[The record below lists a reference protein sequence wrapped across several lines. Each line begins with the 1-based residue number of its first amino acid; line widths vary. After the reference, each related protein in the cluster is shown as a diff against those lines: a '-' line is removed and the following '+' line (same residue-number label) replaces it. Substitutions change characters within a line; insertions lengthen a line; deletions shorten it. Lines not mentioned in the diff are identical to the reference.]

1 MAVFLIVGIYSSFLI
16 PREEEPQ
23 IDVPLADI
31 FFRYPGA
38 GPEEIESRV
47 MQPLEK
53 VISNIPGVEYVYSTS
68 MEGQA
73 MMIVQFF
80 VGEDIERSLVKMYNE
95 IMKHMDQMPQGVSF
109 PLIKTRSIDD
119 VPVLGLTLWSKN
131 YSDYELKRLAQ
142 EVNNEIEKVNGVA
155 ATKVI
160 GGRSRQVRVVLNNE
174 QMAGYNVDALT
185 IAGQIQMANGQSQPG
200 SFSKNDH
207 DYLVEAGQF
216 LKSSE
221 DVSNLVIG
229 VHNGQPVYLRQVA
242 EIIDGPQEPVQYV
255 SFGFGKMDS
264 KQDSFPGEYPAVT
277 ISIAKRKGADAM
289 RVSDEILKKVE
300 FEKKSL
306 IPSDVQVSVTR
317 NYGETASHKVSELLM
332 HLMMAIVSVTV
343 VMILAMGWRGGL
355 VVFLSVPVTFALTMF
370 SYYFLDYTLNR
381 ITLFALVFVT
391 GIVVDDSIIIAENM
405 HRHFKMKKLPFIQ
418 AAIRSIDEVGN
429 PTILATFTVIAAV
442 LPMAFVSGMMGP
454 YMSPMPIGASI
465 AVIFSLLIAL
475 TITPYLAYRLLR
487 FHEKPEHEEKVFNIR
502 DSKIYKLYE
511 KTLLPM
517 LESKTKSWGF
527 IGGVTL
533 LLIASMTL
541 IYFKLVPVKM
551 LPFDNKNEFQVM
563 VDMPEGTTL
572 ERTAAVTKE
581 LARYISGQE
590 NVVNYQT
597 YVGTASPMNFN
608 GLVRHYDLRQGANV
622 ADIQV
627 NLTGKDERSIQSHA
641 IAKAMRP
648 GLQELGKKLNAN
660 VKVVEVPPGP
670 PVMSTLVAEVYGP
683 DRDVQTELARQIK
696 DLFSQTTDVV
706 DVDWGVED
714 DHTEYRFDVRK
725 EKAALAGLSTQQVLQ
740 SLQAALGGMEA
751 GKLYQ
756 PAEQEQVGIL
766 LRLSEDQRSG
776 INELKKVSI
785 MTPSGKPVALGD
797 VVQISRQ
804 VQEKSISRKNQRRV
818 VYVTADVAGELES
831 PVYAIMEMSDK
842 LKDLELP
849 QGYHL
854 NEEFTEQPFTEDDY
868 SVKWDGEWQITYEVF
883 RDLGAAFAVVLLII
897 YLLIIGWFQDFK
909 VPFVMMVAI
918 PLSLIGILIGHWMMG
933 AFFTA
938 TSMIG
943 LIALAGIM
951 VRNSVLLIDFI
962 NIRLKDGVP
971 LKEAIIESGAVRTTP
986 ILLTAGAVVIGAVV
1000 ILFDPIFQGLAISLV
1015 GGTIASTFLTLF
1027 IVPLIYYMTEKHKYE
1042 KS

>member
-1 MAVFLIVGIYSSFLI
+1 
-16 PREEEPQ
+16 
-23 IDVPLADI
+23 
-31 FFRYPGA
+31 
-38 GPEEIESRV
+38 
-47 MQPLEK
+47 
-53 VISNIPGVEYVYSTS
+53 
-68 MEGQA
+68 
-73 MMIVQFF
+73 
-80 VGEDIERSLVKMYNE
+80 
-95 IMKHMDQMPQGVSF
+95 
-109 PLIKTRSIDD
+109 
-119 VPVLGLTLWSKN
+119 
-131 YSDYELKRLAQ
+131 
-142 EVNNEIEKVNGVA
+142 
-155 ATKVI
+155 
-160 GGRSRQVRVVLNNE
+160 
-174 QMAGYNVDALT
+174 
-185 IAGQIQMANGQSQPG
+185 
-200 SFSKNDH
+200 
-207 DYLVEAGQF
+207 
-216 LKSSE
+216 
-221 DVSNLVIG
+221 
-229 VHNGQPVYLRQVA
+229 
-242 EIIDGPQEPVQYV
+242 
-255 SFGFGKMDS
+255 
-264 KQDSFPGEYPAVT
+264 
-277 ISIAKRKGADAM
+277 
-289 RVSDEILKKVE
+289 
-300 FEKKSL
+300 
-306 IPSDVQVSVTR
+306 
-317 NYGETASHKVSELLM
+317 
-332 HLMMAIVSVTV
+332 
-343 VMILAMGWRGGL
+343 
-355 VVFLSVPVTFALTMF
+355 
-370 SYYFLDYTLNR
+370 
-381 ITLFALVFVT
+381 
-391 GIVVDDSIIIAENM
+391 
-405 HRHFKMKKLPFIQ
+405 
-418 AAIRSIDEVGN
+418 
-429 PTILATFTVIAAV
+429 
-442 LPMAFVSGMMGP
+442 
-454 YMSPMPIGASI
+454 
-465 AVIFSLLIAL
+465 
-475 TITPYLAYRLLR
+475 
-487 FHEKPEHEEKVFNIR
+487 
-502 DSKIYKLYE
+502 
-511 KTLLPM
+511 
-517 LESKTKSWGF
+517 
-527 IGGVTL
+527 
-533 LLIASMTL
+533 
-541 IYFKLVPVKM
+541 
-551 LPFDNKNEFQVM
+551 
-563 VDMPEGTTL
+563 
-572 ERTAAVTKE
+572 
-581 LARYISGQE
+581 
-590 NVVNYQT
+590 
-597 YVGTASPMNFN
+597 
-608 GLVRHYDLRQGANV
+608 
-622 ADIQV
+622 
-627 NLTGKDERSIQSHA
+627 
-641 IAKAMRP
+641 MRP

-683 DRDVQTELARQIK
+683 DRSVQTGLARQIK
-696 DLFSQTTDVV
+696 DLFAQTTDVV

-714 DHTEYRFDVRK
+714 DHTKYRFDVLK

-854 NEEFTEQPFTEDDY
+854 NEEFTQQPFTEDDY

-962 NIRLKDGVP
+962 NIRLKDGIP
-971 LKEAIIESGAVRTTP
+971 LKEAVIESGAVRTTP

>member
-1 MAVFLIVGIYSSFLI
+1 MKTGLSGGIANQFINSKLTPLLMAVFLIVGIYSSFLI

-391 GIVVDDSIIIAENM
+391 GIVVDDSIIIA
-405 HRHFKMKKLPFIQ
+405 
-418 AAIRSIDEVGN
+418 
-429 PTILATFTVIAAV
+429 
-442 LPMAFVSGMMGP
+442 
-454 YMSPMPIGASI
+454 
-465 AVIFSLLIAL
+465 
-475 TITPYLAYRLLR
+475 
-487 FHEKPEHEEKVFNIR
+487 
-502 DSKIYKLYE
+502 
-511 KTLLPM
+511 
-517 LESKTKSWGF
+517 
-527 IGGVTL
+527 
-533 LLIASMTL
+533 
-541 IYFKLVPVKM
+541 
-551 LPFDNKNEFQVM
+551 
-563 VDMPEGTTL
+563 
-572 ERTAAVTKE
+572 
-581 LARYISGQE
+581 
-590 NVVNYQT
+590 
-597 YVGTASPMNFN
+597 
-608 GLVRHYDLRQGANV
+608 
-622 ADIQV
+622 
-627 NLTGKDERSIQSHA
+627 
-641 IAKAMRP
+641 
-648 GLQELGKKLNAN
+648 
-660 VKVVEVPPGP
+660 
-670 PVMSTLVAEVYGP
+670 
-683 DRDVQTELARQIK
+683 
-696 DLFSQTTDVV
+696 
-706 DVDWGVED
+706 
-714 DHTEYRFDVRK
+714 
-725 EKAALAGLSTQQVLQ
+725 
-740 SLQAALGGMEA
+740 
-751 GKLYQ
+751 
-756 PAEQEQVGIL
+756 
-766 LRLSEDQRSG
+766 
-776 INELKKVSI
+776 
-785 MTPSGKPVALGD
+785 
-797 VVQISRQ
+797 
-804 VQEKSISRKNQRRV
+804 
-818 VYVTADVAGELES
+818 
-831 PVYAIMEMSDK
+831 
-842 LKDLELP
+842 
-849 QGYHL
+849 
-854 NEEFTEQPFTEDDY
+854 
-868 SVKWDGEWQITYEVF
+868 
-883 RDLGAAFAVVLLII
+883 
-897 YLLIIGWFQDFK
+897 
-909 VPFVMMVAI
+909 
-918 PLSLIGILIGHWMMG
+918 
-933 AFFTA
+933 
-938 TSMIG
+938 
-943 LIALAGIM
+943 
-951 VRNSVLLIDFI
+951 
-962 NIRLKDGVP
+962 
-971 LKEAIIESGAVRTTP
+971 
-986 ILLTAGAVVIGAVV
+986 
-1000 ILFDPIFQGLAISLV
+1000 
-1015 GGTIASTFLTLF
+1015 
-1027 IVPLIYYMTEKHKYE
+1027 
-1042 KS
+1042 